1 MQFKMCSN
9 GCQTLK
15 IDKTFTMKSLKKFD
29 ATKNVLKWSSNFE
42 NWQNFH
48 NENDHQLLAVVS
60 KNKQLHDFTL

>member
-1 MQFKMCSN
+1 
-9 GCQTLK
+9 
-15 IDKTFTMKSLKKFD
+15 MKSLKKFD

-48 NENDHQLLAVVS
+48 NENDDQLLAVVS